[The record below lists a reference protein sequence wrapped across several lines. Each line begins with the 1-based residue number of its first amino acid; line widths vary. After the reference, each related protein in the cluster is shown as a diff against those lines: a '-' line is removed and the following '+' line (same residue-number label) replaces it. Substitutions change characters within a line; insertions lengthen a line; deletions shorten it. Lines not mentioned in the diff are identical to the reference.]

1 MTDISVVARRRSPA
15 SLKDLAA
22 QEIRQRIFSGELR
35 PGSKVDQDTLAEEL
49 GISKLPVREALI
61 SLGYEGVIDQVA
73 RRGAFVAALT
83 PDDIRDHYIVFG
95 MVSGL
100 AAERACQNMTPAQLD
115 ELAELEERMEA
126 GASESEQESLNFEF
140 HRLINHASASRRLI
154 SILGSLSR
162 LTPHGWFETH
172 EGWAERSHGEHRDI
186 VAALKEGD
194 GAKARELTEA
204 HFAGGGDV
212 AVARLQEQGYWRD

>member
-1 MTDISVVARRRSPA
+1 MADISAVARRRSPA

-22 QEIRQRIFSGELR
+22 QEIRQRIFSGDLR

-61 SLGYEGVIDQVA
+61 SLGYEGLIDQVA

-83 PDDIRDHYIVFG
+83 PDDIRDHYTVFG

-100 AAERACQNMTPAQLD
+100 AAQRAAENMTP
-115 ELAELEERMEA
+115 EWLAELERLEDQMEA
-126 GASESEQESLNFEF
+126 GSSEREQESLNFEF
-140 HRLINHASASRRLI
+140 HRVINHASGARRLI
-154 SILGSLSR
+154 SILGGLSR
-162 LTPHGWFETH
+162 LTPAGWFETH

-186 VAALKEGD
+186 LAALKEGD

-212 AVARLQEQGYWRD
+212 AVSRLEQQGFWRD